1 MRAKIRLDTMRDIQG
16 FVNAVSTIPESV
28 ILEDNDGNRVSA
40 KSLIG
45 AIYTMEWACVYCYCN
60 KDIYHIISPWI
71 I

>member
-45 AIYTMEWACVYCYCN
+45 AIYTMEWTCVYCYCD
-60 KDIYHIISPWI
+60 KDIHYVISPWI